1 MRNFFLAGIILA
13 LTVVTAHAGDGM
25 LKFEDVDANA
35 DKVITV
41 EEASSSSWLS
51 EQFKEADIN
60 KDGELDKAEF
70 ETILKSSNM

>member
-13 LTVVTAHAGDGM
+13 LTVASAHAYDAT
-25 LKFEDVDANA
+25 LKFEDVDTNA
-35 DKVITV
+35 DKVISV

-60 KDGELDKAEF
+60 KDAELDKAEF
-70 ETILKSSNM
+70 ETILKLSDM